1 MSGPPKTPTH
11 LRLVK
16 GNPSKRAIN
25 KNEPKPPS
33 GVPPTPKYFDKQ
45 GKYWFKR
52 MAEELDAL
60 GVMSQLDGRALEL
73 LVEAYIEYRHHC
85 DTLDREGYT
94 YAVYSES
101 DGDERKER
109 EIRMIK
115 PHPAAMMKADAWKRI
130 RAMLSEFG
138 MTPASRYK
146 VEIKAPAGEDP
157 FAEFLKAR
165 D

>member
-11 LRLVK
+11 LRLVR

-33 GVPPTPKYFDKQ
+33 GVPPTPKHFDKQ

-73 LVEAYIEYRHHC
+73 LVEAYTEYRHHC

-94 YAVYSES
+94 YAVYSED
-101 DGDERKER
+101 DGDERKDR

-130 RAMLSEFG
+130 RAMLAEFG
-138 MTPASRYK
+138 MTPASRSK
-146 VEIKAPAGEDP
+146 VNATAPDAVDP
-157 FAEFLKAR
+157 LADFLKAR

>member
-33 GVPPTPKYFDKQ
+33 GVPPIPKHFDKR

-52 MAEELDAL
+52 MGEELDAV
-60 GVMSQLDGRALEL
+60 GVMSTLDAKALEL
-73 LVEAYIEYRHHC
+73 LVEAYTEYRHHC
-85 DTLDREGYT
+85 EVLDKEGYT
-94 YAVYSES
+94 YQTSSATGEKIV
-101 DGDERKER
+101 KA
-109 EIRMIK
+109 
-115 PHPAAMMKADAWKRI
+115 HPAAAMKADAWKRI

-138 MTPASRYK
+138 MTPASRSK